1 MTNQLLHPP
10 RLGRPLLGVLAYL
23 GRMGPWRRLT
33 LFLAVMGPGL
43 ITGIVDDD
51 STGIA
56 GYAIAGSRFGYNML
70 WTLILAAVA
79 LAIVGEMA
87 ARMGSVTGKGLGE
100 VIRERFGVRITAFAL
115 LVLLIAN
122 TATVIAEFAGI
133 ASASEIFHVSRYI
146 AVPLAALLVFVVV
159 VFGSYRR
166 MEKVLLTFSAISISY
181 IITGFLAKPDWGA
194 VATHSVVPHIQGNL
208 AYLSV
213 LIGVIGTTITPWQQ
227 FYLQSTV
234 VDKGL
239 GEREFKLERIDVFV
253 GAFASATIAFF
264 IIVTTAATLHA
275 HGEPSGTVEEVAQS
289 LRPLA
294 GDFAARLFAL
304 GLLNASLLAAGVLPL
319 TTAYAVCGAFGW
331 ERSVNLSLR
340 EAPVFFGLFG
350 GLLVVGAVTVLVPGV
365 PLLILL
371 LIPNVVGAVLLPVVL
386 VLMLKVLNDR
396 LIMGRWTNSTGWNVA
411 ASAVIG
417 VLVVLTVTYATI
429 AVLQAMGVVSG

>member
-1 MTNQLLHPP
+1 MTNPAIPP
-10 RLGRPLLGVLAYL
+10 ARLGRPVLRGLGLLR
-23 GRMGPWRRLT
+23 RMGPWRRVA

-56 GYAIAGSRFGYNML
+56 GYAIAGSRFGYDLL
-70 WTLILAAVA
+70 WTLVLAAIA

-87 ARMGSVTGKGLGE
+87 ARMGAVTGKGLGE
-100 VIRERFGVRITAFAL
+100 VIRERFGVRITSFAL
-115 LVLLIAN
+115 LILLIAN

-133 ASASEIFHVSRYI
+133 AAASEIFHISRYV

-159 VFGSYRR
+159 AYGSYRR
-166 MEKVLLTFSAISISY
+166 MEKVLLVFSAISIAY
-181 IITGFLAKPDWGA
+181 VITGFLAKPDWGA
-194 VATHSVVPHIQGNL
+194 VATHSVVPHIQSNL

-239 GEREFKLERIDVFV
+239 GEREFKMERLDVFI

-294 GDFAARLFAL
+294 GDFSANLFAI
-304 GLLNASLLAAGVLPL
+304 GLLNASLLAAAVLPL

-331 ERSVNLSLR
+331 ERSVSLPIR
-340 EAPVFFGLFG
+340 EAPVFYGLFG
-350 GLLVVGAVTVLVPGV
+350 GLLIVGAAAVLVPGM
-365 PLLILL
+365 PLLLLL
-371 LIPNVVGAVLLPVVL
+371 LIPNVVGAVLLPVIL
-386 VLMLKVLNDR
+386 ILMLKVLNDSK
-396 LIMGRWTNSTGWNVA
+396 IMGRWTNSAGWNA
-411 ASAVIG
+411 AALTVTGALI
-417 VLVVLTVTYATI
+417 VLTVVYAFV
-429 AVLQAMGVVSG
+429 AVLQATGVVGG